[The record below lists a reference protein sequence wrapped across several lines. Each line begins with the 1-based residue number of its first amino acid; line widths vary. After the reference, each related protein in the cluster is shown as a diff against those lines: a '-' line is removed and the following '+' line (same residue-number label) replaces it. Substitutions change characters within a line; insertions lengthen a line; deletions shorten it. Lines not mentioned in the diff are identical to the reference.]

1 MARLV
6 LVHGA
11 FAGAWKWSR
20 LVEPLEAAG
29 HTVET
34 LDLPASGEDQTPVAD
49 VTLDAYVDRVS
60 AQLDRRPEPAVLV
73 PSSMGG
79 VVSTQTAALHP
90 EKVAAIVYVAAF
102 VPQDGQSLLDL
113 TRLPEG
119 ATDELQAGMVIEGD
133 PPTASLTYEVSGSAE
148 FAECSEE
155 DLAWAF
161 PQIRPQPVVP
171 FAQPVQIPEGTFDEI
186 PRAYV
191 LCTHDRSIPPALQ
204 RRMVA
209 ENGIEDVI
217 ELDADHSPMISRT
230 AELAKAV
237 DQLVT
242 RSLER
247 HEVAP

>member
-6 LVHGA
+6 LIHGA
-11 FAGAWKWSR
+11 FAGAWKWGR

-29 HTVET
+29 HAVET
-34 LDLPASGEDQTPVAD
+34 LDLPGSGDDPTPVAE
-49 VTLDAYVDRVS
+49 VTLDAYVDRVV
-60 AQLDRRPEPAVLV
+60 AQLDERPGPAVLV

-119 ATDELQAGMVIEGD
+119 ASDELQANMVIEGD
-133 PPTASLTYEVSGSAE
+133 PPTASLSYEVSRSAE
-148 FAECSEE
+148 YAECSAQ
-155 DLAWAF
+155 DAAWAF

-171 FAQPVQIPEGTFDEI
+171 FAQPVQIPDGALDGI

-191 LCTHDRSIPPALQ
+191 LCTRDRSIPPALQ

-209 ENGIEDVI
+209 ENGIDDVI
-217 ELDADHSPMISRT
+217 EIDADHSPMLSRT
-230 AELAKAV
+230 KELAAAV

-242 RSLER
+242 RTGER
-247 HEVAP
+247 QQVGG

>member
-11 FAGAWKWSR
+11 FAGAWKWER
-20 LVEPLEAAG
+20 LVAPLEAAG
-29 HTVET
+29 HTVEA
-34 LDLPASGEDQTPVAD
+34 LDLPGSGEDQTPIAE
-49 VTLDAYVDRVS
+49 VTLDAYVDRVF
-60 AQLDRRPEPAVLV
+60 AELEERPEAAVLV

-79 VVSTQTAALHP
+79 VVSTRTAALHP

-119 ATDELQAGMVIEGD
+119 ASDELQAGMVIEGD
-133 PPTASLTYEVSGSAE
+133 PPTASLSYEVSRSAE

-155 DLAWAF
+155 DAVWAF
-161 PQIRPQPVVP
+161 PQIRPQPVLP
-171 FAQPVQIPEGTFDEI
+171 FAQPVQIPEGTFGEI

-191 LCTHDRSIPPALQ
+191 ICTRDRSIPPALQ

-217 ELDADHSPMISRT
+217 EIDTDHSPMISRP
-230 AELAKAV
+230 AELAEAV

-242 RSLER
+242 RALER
-247 HEVAP
+247 QEVAP

>member
-11 FAGAWKWSR
+11 FAGAWKWER
-20 LVEPLEAAG
+20 LIGPLEAAG

-34 LDLPASGEDQTPVAD
+34 LDLPASGEDRTPVAE
-49 VTLDAYVDRVS
+49 VTLDAYIERVVG
-60 AQLDRRPEPAVLV
+60 QLDEQPEAAVLV

-102 VPQDGQSLLDL
+102 VPQDGQSLMDL

-119 ATDELQAGMVIEGD
+119 ASDELQAGMVIEGD
-133 PPTASLTYEVSGSAE
+133 PPTASLTPEVSRSAE
-148 FAECSEE
+148 FGECSEE
-155 DLAWAF
+155 DAAWAF

-171 FAQPVQIPEGTFDEI
+171 FGEPVQIPKGTFDEI

-191 LCTHDRSIPPALQ
+191 ICTRDRSIPPALQ

-217 ELDADHSPMISRT
+217 EIDTDHSPMISRP
-230 AELAKAV
+230 AELAAAV
-237 DQLVT
+237 DQLVS
-242 RSLER
+242 RAMEQQ
-247 HEVAP
+247 EVAP